1 MAFPEMWLRERLA
14 SATSAGIH
22 PILGPQNADFPII
35 VYRRTGTRRERHLMG
50 PVSKPVASFSVS
62 IVAYSYAEVKEIA
75 DDVRLAVDN
84 FTGTASGVTIE
95 YVALSSESDN
105 MERPL
110 EGQSKPLYR
119 VDQTYDV
126 RFQEIV
132 QGGA

>member
-1 MAFPEMWLRERLA
+1 
-14 SATSAGIH
+14 
-22 PILGPQNADFPII
+22 
-35 VYRRTGTRRERHLMG
+35 MG
-50 PVSKPVASFSVS
+50 PVSKPVATFSVS

-75 DDVRLAVDN
+75 DNVRLAVDN

-95 YVALSSESDN
+95 YVALTSESDN

-119 VDQTYDV
+119 VDQSYDV